1 MKKLFLLVCV
11 ILLVSCVVK
20 KPVVKTEGLEEVVVF
35 GEDTSN
41 ISEEA
46 VLPTP
51 IEPAVATLPLE
62 EIAPPATALMP
73 PPIPGEVAL
82 PPAPVEEVVVPPPV
96 TEVAL
101 PPIAEVIPP
110 VEEVIPPP
118 PAVVSAPSLE
128 EISLAA
134 PSVPPVLEEGMSMTT
149 STPPPPSTATAP
161 SQIFGFR
168 VQIFASSTEKNA
180 NRVADDARS
189 PFGGKVYIEHVAPYY
204 KVRVGDCL
212 TSAEAQAI
220 KSKAVNLGFKGA
232 FVVETMINP

>member
-1 MKKLFLLVCV
+1 MKKLFTLVCV
-11 ILLVSCVVK
+11 ILLVSCVAK
-20 KPVVKTEGLEEVVVF
+20 KPIVKTEGLEEVVVF

-41 ISEEA
+41 VSEEA

-51 IEPAVATLPLE
+51 TEPTVATLPLE
-62 EIAPPATALMP
+62 EIAPPVS
-73 PPIPGEVAL
+73 GEVTL

-96 TEVAL
+96 IEYTPPPVTEVM
-101 PPIAEVIPP
+101 PP

-118 PAVVSAPSLE
+118 PVVVYAPPLE
-128 EISLAA
+128 EVSLAT
-134 PSVPPVLEEGMSMTT
+134 PPVPPVLEEGGPMVTL
-149 STPPPPSTATAP
+149 TPPPPTPATAP
-161 SQIFGFR
+161 S
-168 VQIFASSTEKNA
+168 QIFASSTEKNA

-212 TSAEAQAI
+212 TSEEAQAI

>member
-11 ILLVSCVVK
+11 ILLVSCVAK

-51 IEPAVATLPLE
+51 TEPTVATLPLE
-62 EIAPPATALMP
+62 EIAPPAAAITP
-73 PPIPGEVAL
+73 PPITGEVTL

-96 TEVAL
+96 TEIV
-101 PPIAEVIPP
+101 PP

-118 PAVVSAPSLE
+118 PAVVSAPPLE
-128 EISLAA
+128 EVSLAA
-134 PSVPPVLEEGMSMTT
+134 PPVPPVLEEGGPMTT
-149 STPPPPSTATAP
+149 MTPPHPSHATAP

-189 PFGGKVYIEHVAPYY
+189 PFGGKVYIEHAAPYY

-212 TSAEAQAI
+212 TAEEAQVI